1 MFVIALSLS
10 YIWVDNIGYH
20 FKKGT
25 NNKIII
31 WRILRRRPIIWKW
44 YIPFCAILRSVQS
57 LNYRNWRSSG
67 MWICVWPWV
76 ICCRITRFIRSVLI
90 TWFTM
95 GSSQNE
101 KIYNRFITHFAYILF
116 FLVQMADPLKVSF
129 PGNGILLK
137 KGNRHCQLPF
147 FISK

>member
-1 MFVIALSLS
+1 MKFKECYLKWNEWPIFVIALSLS

-57 LNYRNWRSSG
+57 LNCRNWRSSG
-67 MWICVWPWV
+67 MWICVWPWG

-95 GSSQNE
+95 ESSQNE
-101 KIYNRFITHFAYILF
+101 KRYNRFTTHFAYMLAWC
-116 FLVQMADPLKVSF
+116 FLIVCYTAFYSM
-129 PGNGILLK
+129 
-137 KGNRHCQLPF
+137 
-147 FISK
+147 